1 MNTILAMGA
10 AAIGATAISI
20 ILGILIGFFGYR
32 LKKIAFT
39 IIWFIFGFTLTC
51 GAIDF
56 FGVNAGNTFTT
67 FILPAIGGLFFA
79 LIGYRIENLVIAL
92 TVALA
97 VFTMLSQIIGL
108 SNPLSW
114 IICIVVAV
122 IASCIAVRCVKP
134 AIIIIT
140 GIYGAHLIISTLFQ
154 TALLSYNISFG
165 GNLTLQLVL
174 TVVLAACAIMFQFK
188 NAKKVA

>member
-10 AAIGATAISI
+10 AAIGATAVSI

-32 LKKIAFT
+32 VKKIAFT
-39 IIWFIFGFTLTC
+39 IIWFIFGFTLTAK
-51 GAIDF
+51 AIDW

-67 FILPAIGGLFFA
+67 FILPAIGGIFFA
-79 LIGYRIENLVIAL
+79 LIGFRIENLVIAL

-114 IICIVVAV
+114 IICIIVAV
-122 IASCIAVRCVKP
+122 IAACIAVRCVKP
-134 AIIIIT
+134 AIIIVT

-154 TALLSYNISFG
+154 TLLLSYNVSFG
-165 GNLTLQLVL
+165 GNITLQLVL
-174 TVVLAACAIMFQFK
+174 TTIIALCAIMFQFRNTK
-188 NAKKVA
+188 NIA